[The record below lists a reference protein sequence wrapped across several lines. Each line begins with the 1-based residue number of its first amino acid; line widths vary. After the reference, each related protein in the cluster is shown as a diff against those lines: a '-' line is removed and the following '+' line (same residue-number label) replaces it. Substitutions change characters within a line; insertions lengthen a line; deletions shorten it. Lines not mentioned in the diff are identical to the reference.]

1 MSLSQ
6 YNAVTGRLWNYIQ
19 NFLFFQLYKL
29 PSPKLAEVRTECNK
43 RLEKVGLKIE
53 KRTSE
58 TSGKKEFV
66 LITLIQDAGKMLC
79 QDPSLKYE
87 DFMPYARGNIF
98 KHFPSGS
105 SHKADENL
113 MMCPRRFID
122 LLKIHLFSE
131 IFVKM
136 KPCQTRSSSCGSC
149 SRDAENAWPMSMMPN
164 PIQARCGH
172 LRLPP

>member
-1 MSLSQ
+1 M
-6 YNAVTGRLWNYIQ
+6 
-19 NFLFFQLYKL
+19 
-29 PSPKLAEVRTECNK
+29 AEVRTECNK

-122 LLKIHLFSE
+122 LLKIHLFSIYLGLILE
-131 IFVKM
+131 MLIGKLSCDNGQTKVFLTKDECRNITKIIKKGEPPFH
-136 KPCQTRSSSCGSC
+136 KPIKGMLKNLLKYVYVASSG
-149 SRDAENAWPMSMMPN
+149 
-164 PIQARCGH
+164 
-172 LRLPP
+172 LRLIFMNTLITNL